1 MKKTNNLSKQ
11 AMIAALYTVIGFVM
25 APISFG
31 AVQARISEALTL
43 LPVFGIQNVWGI
55 TVGCFLTNLIGLAT
69 GANILGSLDIIFG
82 TAATLA
88 AGILTYLFRNLRFK
102 NLPILS
108 ALPPIIINAI
118 VVGWELCIMING
130 SFHPVIFTAQAVSVG
145 VGQTISCGIGLL
157 LVRLI
162 ENNKRL
168 KEIIMRQKRQ
178 VKRPVFWF
186 TIYLAYYLN

>member
-1 MKKTNNLSKQ
+1 MKKTNKLSKQ

-25 APISFG
+25 APLSFG
-31 AVQARISEALTL
+31 AVQARVSEALTL

-88 AGILTYLFRNLRFK
+88 AGLLTYLFRNIRFK
-102 NLPILS
+102 GMPILS
-108 ALPPIIINAI
+108 ALPPVIINAV

-130 SFHPVIFTAQAVSVG
+130 SFHPVIFTAQTVSVG
-145 VGQTISCGIGLL
+145 VGQIISCGIGLF
-157 LVRLI
+157 LVRII
-162 ENNKRL
+162 ENNTRL
-168 KEIIMRQKRQ
+168 KEIMMR
-178 VKRPVFWF
+178 
-186 TIYLAYYLN
+186 

>member
-11 AMIAALYTVIGFVM
+11 AMIAALYTVISLVM
-25 APISFG
+25 APIAFG
-31 AVQARISEALTL
+31 SVQARVSEALTL
-43 LPVFGIQNVWGI
+43 LPVFGISNIWGV
-55 TVGCFLTNLIGLAT
+55 TVGCFLTNLVGLAT

-82 TAATLA
+82 TAATFV
-88 AGILTYLFRNLRFK
+88 AGLLTYIFRNIRFK
-102 NLPILS
+102 GLPILS
-108 ALPPIIINAI
+108 ALPPVIINAV

-168 KEIIMRQKRQ
+168 KEIIMR
-178 VKRPVFWF
+178 
-186 TIYLAYYLN
+186 